1 MMEEDTM
8 NPIFSW
14 TVVQA
19 LRAEAEAEADAAARR
34 AAARQ
39 AAARVTRSRRSL
51 RGLAFA
57 AAGTGPGHP
66 GNIVRGIV
74 RKAVEAL

>member
-1 MMEEDTM
+1 M
-8 NPIFSW
+8 NPILSW
-14 TVVQA
+14 TIVQA
-19 LRAEAEAEADAAARR
+19 LRAEAEAEANAAARR

-39 AAARVTRSRRSL
+39 AAARVTRPRRSL

-57 AAGTGPGHP
+57 AAGTRRP
-66 GNIVRGIV
+66 GNTVRGIV